1 MRPYPDGAKK
11 NYRAPM
17 THRTDYPLPDDSQ
30 FSAFIRMSEKTSE
43 FNSGDE
49 SEYLILPL

>member
-17 THRTDYPLPDDSQ
+17 THQTDHHLPDEPK
-30 FSAFIRMSEKTSE
+30 FSAFIDKTAAY
-43 FNSGDE
+43 FFVGGRNDCD
-49 SEYLILPL
+49 YQLKR